1 MPHPNL
7 VWWFRR
13 VRIEP
18 LNHRMRNGTQRNG
31 GKRCQRCRQVR
42 PLAVREHRQNAIVRM
57 RQGFCRPGFG
67 DLRISS
73 ETSMGY
79 GPEPRLKESWKS
91 GYGPNSVAL
100 WRYLA
105 TMEVSA
111 MCSDPSSGF

>member
-7 VWWFRR
+7 MWWFRR

-42 PLAVREHRQNAIVRM
+42 PLAVREHRQSAIVRM

-67 DLRISS
+67 DLRIGS

-79 GPEPRLKESWKS
+79 GPNLAQGVLEEP
-91 GYGPNSVAL
+91 L
-100 WRYLA
+100 WPKFRCFMA
-105 TMEVSA
+105 VFG
-111 MCSDPSSGF
+111 DNGGFRDVQ